1 MPQRK
6 IAWLEMSAPNRLQTA
21 QFYADIFGLELKD
34 YPDMRYTTLAT
45 GNADLGI
52 GIGQPTEENPGG
64 TYFYFESDDL
74 EADLE
79 AIKRKGGQVV
89 AEPFEVPNVG
99 SMAFFRDP
107 GGNIMALGKFIP
119 PGG

>member
-74 EADLE
+74 E
-79 AIKRKGGQVV
+79 
-89 AEPFEVPNVG
+89 VPNVG